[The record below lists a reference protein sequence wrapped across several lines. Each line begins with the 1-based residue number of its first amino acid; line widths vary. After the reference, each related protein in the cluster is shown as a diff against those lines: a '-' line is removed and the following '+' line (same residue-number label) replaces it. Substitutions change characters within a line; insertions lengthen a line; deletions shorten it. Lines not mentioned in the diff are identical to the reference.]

1 MAVPLRFTTYSDLFM
16 MFYEQ
21 IENRPRSFQVQAL
34 PVVLKL
40 QLKKFDTM
48 EGGTIKSDGSE
59 SRWDRTF
66 VYCTRNESESG
77 L

>member
-48 EGGTIKSDGSE
+48 EGGTIKSDGSVE
-59 SRWDRTF
+59 
-66 VYCTRNESESG
+66 
-77 L
+77 

>member
-1 MAVPLRFTTYSDLFM
+1 M

-48 EGGTIKSDGSE
+48 EGGTIKSDGSVE
-59 SRWDRTF
+59 
-66 VYCTRNESESG
+66 
-77 L
+77 